1 MISVV
6 QRVISG
12 SVCVEGNVYS
22 EIKKGFVIL
31 CGFSK
36 NDTHS
41 DLLWSANKIINLRV
55 FENREG
61 RFDLSIKD
69 IDGEILVVSQF
80 TLLGDVRKG
89 RRPDF
94 TMAMEKE
101 KAREYYDAFIS
112 ILSNLYNPAK
122 IKRGIFQADML
133 VSIMN
138 DGPVT
143 VIIDSKLR

>member
-1 MISVV
+1 MISVI
-6 QRVISG
+6 QRVCSG
-12 SVCVEGNVYS
+12 SVWVDDKIYS

-36 NDTHS
+36 DDTYD
-41 DLLWSANKIINLRV
+41 DLVWMVNKIINLRI
-55 FENREG
+55 FENIDG
-61 RFDLSIKD
+61 KFDLSIKD
-69 IDGEILVVSQF
+69 INGEILIVSQF

-101 KAREYYDAFIS
+101 KAREFYKVFIDM
-112 ILSNLYNPAK
+112 LSNHYDPTK
-122 IKRGIFQADML
+122 IKTGVFQAQML
-133 VSIMN
+133 VNIAN

-143 VIIDSKLR
+143 IILDSKRG